1 MGELEKALQALN
13 SIPASS
19 VSYEEWIHIGM
30 ALKSEGFDVSVWDD
44 WSRADSRYHSGEC
57 EKKWSTFV
65 GEGWGVKTIYY
76 LANQYGGYTPSKK
89 WTFDDYLPAEAEGYE
104 QIIADSS
111 PDKDKPYQM
120 AVTYLEAL
128 FEPDEIVG
136 YVHSAELNE
145 DRQKWIPANRGIW
158 RKCEDIVRDLKKYRK
173 LDSAFGTI
181 NEEAGAWIRINPL
194 DGKGATDKNVTAYR
208 YALVEADSMPIEDQK
223 KLLINMRL
231 PIKAL
236 VESGGKSVHAIVKVD
251 AENEPEYK
259 QRVSF
264 LFSELAKRNFIVDM
278 NNKNPSRLSRLP
290 GAMRAGNCQRLLGIN
305 LGCSSWE
312 DWLDFIHGVNDDLPE
327 VDDLW
332 DMFQEDEEMPDEVI
346 ASVLYEGGKLM
357 ITGDSKSGKT
367 CLSQNLAVCIA
378 SGHPWLGKF
387 QCKKGKVL
395 YINLEIRKQMLKNRF
410 KSIFKTLDIKLT
422 KENVS
427 NIRPWNLRGKALP
440 LDQLASKIIRRARQ
454 DGPFAAIILDPV
466 YKVQQGDENS
476 AEAISKFC
484 NALDK
489 IAEETGAAIIYDHH
503 HPKGDAGQKKA
514 IDRGAGSGVFARDA
528 DALIDISN
536 LEPGNDASDL
546 VKDLIKTGEK
556 PMEMSFILRDFPDQ
570 ESQKIWFKYPIHY
583 IDSANLLDNCYI
595 EGSAEANFSKN
606 PNRISDDEKKRLI
619 EEAFI
624 ECQTDGRARV
634 SDMVEYTG
642 KDKKTIRK
650 YASEIGIYDL
660 SERGFIKRDI
670 EEIPDILKM

>member
-1 MGELEKALQALN
+1 MGELDKALQALD

-19 VSYEEWIHIGM
+19 VSYEDWIHIGM
-30 ALKSEGFDVSVWDD
+30 ALKSEGFDVSVWDN

-57 EKKWSTFV
+57 EKKWSTFENSGIGIGTV
-65 GEGWGVKTIYY
+65 FHIAE
-76 LANQYGGYTPSKK
+76 QYGYQPSKK
-89 WTFDDYLPAEAEGYE
+89 WSFDDYLPAEAEGYE

-158 RKCEDIVRDLKKYRK
+158 RKCEDIVKDLKKYRK
-173 LDSAFGTI
+173 LDPAFGSI

-194 DGKGATDKNVTAYR
+194 DGKGAADKNVTAYR

-236 VESGGKSVHAIVKVD
+236 VESGGKSVHAIVKID

-264 LFSELAKRNFIVDM
+264 LFNKLADKNFIVDTA
-278 NNKNPSRLSRLP
+278 NKNPSRLSRLP
-290 GAMRAGNCQRLLGIN
+290 GAMRAGNLQRLLGID
-305 LGCSSWE
+305 LGCSSWK
-312 DWLDFIHGVNDDLPE
+312 DWLDFVNGVDDDLPE
-327 VDDLW
+327 IDDLW
-332 DMFQEDEEMPDEVI
+332 DMFQDDEEMPDEVI

-378 SGHPWLGKF
+378 SGSPWLGKY

-410 KSIFKTLDIKLT
+410 KAIFKALDIKQT

-427 NIRPWNLRGKALP
+427 NIKPWNLRGKALP
-440 LDQLASKIIRRARQ
+440 LDQLASKVIRRARQ
-454 DGPFAAIILDPV
+454 DGPFVAIVLDPV

-484 NALDK
+484 NALDR

-528 DALIDISN
+528 DALVDISN

-570 ESQKIWFKYPIHY
+570 ESQKIWFKYPVHY
-583 IDSANLLDNCYI
+583 VDSSDLLENCYI
-595 EGSAEANFSKN
+595 EGSSEANFSKN
-606 PNRISDDEKKRLI
+606 PNRKSEDEKRRI
-619 EEAFI
+619 
-624 ECQTDGRARV
+624 
-634 SDMVEYTG
+634 VEYAFGVCQEQGFAKLSEMVQYADVNQDTL
-642 KDKKTIRK
+642 RK
-650 YASEIGIYDL
+650 YVNKHPDFEVNHGIVSKVCID
-660 SERGFIKRDI
+660 ENTDTRNV
-670 EEIPDILKM
+670 

>member
-1 MGELEKALQALN
+1 
-13 SIPASS
+13 
-19 VSYEEWIHIGM
+19 M
-30 ALKSEGFDVSVWDD
+30 ALKTEGFPASVWES
-44 WSRADSRYHSGEC
+44 WSAKDMSRYHPGEC
-57 EKKWSTFV
+57 EKKFNTFNGSGV
-65 GEGWGVKTIYY
+65 GGGTIVHY
-76 LANQYGGYTPSKK
+76 AEQYGNYTPGKK
-89 WTFDDYLPAEAEGYE
+89 WSFDDYLPAEAEGYE

-128 FEPDEIVG
+128 FKPEEMVG

-194 DGKGATDKNVTAYR
+194 DGKGAADKNVTAYR

-223 KLLINMRL
+223 KLLINMKL

-236 VESGGKSVHAIVKVD
+236 VESGGKSVHAIVKVN

-290 GAMRAGNCQRLLGIN
+290 GAMRAGNCQRLLGID

-327 VDDLW
+327 IDDLW

-378 SGHPWLGKF
+378 SGSPWLGKY

-395 YINLEIRKQMLKNRF
+395 YINLEIRKQMLKSRF
-410 KSIFKTLDIKLT
+410 KSIFKALDIKPT

-440 LDQLASKIIRRARQ
+440 LDQLASKVIRRARQ

-503 HPKGDAGQKKA
+503 HPKGDVGQKKA

-606 PNRISDDEKKRLI
+606 PNRISDDEKRRLV

-650 YASEIGIYDL
+650 YALEIGIYDL

-670 EEIPDILKM
+670 EKNPDVLKM